1 MPAVTPGPSA
11 PRPVTYHPWSMSRMD
26 APDAAHLDER
36 TELWREATTMALY
49 VAIVVLAAVV
59 ALPTDGH
66 GEHTGGVHGLS
77 LLGLVWGT
85 TIGLALAH
93 WFAFRLAAR
102 GFGAG
107 EVGPQEVATGLA
119 QVAGAAA
126 VAALCS
132 IPVLVFDRDH
142 DVQFTA
148 FVPAL
153 IGVAGYLV
161 GRESGH
167 TPLRSILV
175 GAVALVLGVAIAVAK
190 NVLAGH

>member
-1 MPAVTPGPSA
+1 MSASDATHGP
-11 PRPVTYHPWSMSRMD
+11 R
-26 APDAAHLDER
+26 LDER

-59 ALPTDGH
+59 ALPTDGR
-66 GEHTGGVHGLS
+66 GEHAGGVHGLA

-102 GFGAG
+102 GFGG
-107 EVGPQEVATGLA
+107 GKVGPHEVAIGLA
-119 QVAGAAA
+119 QVAGAAL

-132 IPVLVFDRDH
+132 IPVLVFGRDH

-153 IGVAGYLV
+153 IVGAAGYLV

-175 GAVALVLGVAIAVAK
+175 GAAALVLGVAIAVVK